1 MPAFATSTPAGAHP
15 FRRAKLVVH
24 HTPVPTQADMDVW
37 HRSAELASARWA
49 LERATTA
56 YADAC
61 KWLGEANRRMSP
73 NHSGAGVWPL
83 HLRRAWIRS
92 AFRDI
97 SSTRAALRTVRKAVA
112 ALGAA

>member
-1 MPAFATSTPAGAHP
+1 MPAFANSTPSDARP
-15 FRRAKLVVH
+15 FRRAKLVVRY
-24 HTPVPTQADMDVW
+24 TPVPTQAEMDAW
-37 HRSAELASARWA
+37 RRSTELATARWA

-73 NHSGAGVWPL
+73 NHRGAGVWPL
-83 HLRRAWIRS
+83 HLRQAWLRS

-97 SSTRAALRTVRKAVA
+97 NRTRAALRTARKALAAFGVA
-112 ALGAA
+112 